1 MKSGRN
7 VSGKDVALTF
17 LCMALFIAP
26 FFVLPQL
33 DLAPSTKW
41 IVVFVYAAAMGTM
54 WIVVSRS
61 K

>member
-7 VSGKDVALTF
+7 VSGKAVALTF
-17 LCMALFIAP
+17 LCIGLFIAP

-41 IVVFVYAAAMGTM
+41 RGVVAYAVAMGAM